1 MRKREID
8 ELKNK
13 LDLLKS
19 NIISSIDS
27 LSDNISNLN
36 NIALSEDIEMG
47 STKSLV
53 KVDENTLAKNNN
65 DLVEINKA
73 LDKIKSKKYGKCE
86 MCNEQIDIKR
96 LRVKPHARYCISCR
110 EIYEKEIKISKGIKN
125 GF

>member
-13 LDLLKS
+13 LNLLKS

-110 EIYEKEIKISKGIKN
+110 EIYEKEIRINKGIKN